1 MKTLPFV
8 IKAFALKKA
17 SPPSDQLV
25 DLVDDVTA
33 VSRSS
38 AVDAAIPGYFV
49 MSSATPNID
58 GDWGS
63 ATEKP
68 SPEEAMENAKQQRW
82 ELDNAAQG
90 IKQIA
95 QYLYNIHKTQHQ
107 SAELV
112 IVVHGYNTSRRS
124 VQEWYK
130 DIFYY
135 INRCDQAIA
144 AEKNQVFIGYRWPSE
159 NVEVGR
165 SVESLGALP
174 PLPRDILIG
183 GGVALLLLLLLEAY
197 EIVSGSN
204 LFTAFLLGLPL
215 LGLVLL
221 GFMMVTLVVLRLVV
235 YFRDRYR
242 ASNFG
247 VLDLV
252 ELLRQID
259 WALVKLKAEDIKQ
272 QDPSCSD
279 SMAED
284 QALKAWRQTK
294 DRVKLSFIG
303 HSMGGFV
310 VTNAVRILSDVFDSR
325 SIEQQPPAD
334 VGSVFRLERLLLASP
349 DIPILTII
357 STRANFLASSLRRF
371 AESYLLSSEG
381 DIALRIAST
390 AANYIA
396 FPSRTQSQGYRLG
409 NVALD
414 NKDYG
419 VVNLTAL
426 DNDLI
431 EGVPLKQAILGGSSK
446 ILDSLFVTAERFGRG
461 RSVRLSELFRTQEK
475 QRHGRITVADFFTFF
490 DCTDYVDQEFS
501 VRGTPKPHKTGLLTR
516 AKGKKSLGP
525 WDYFQLTYDYI
536 TGARDVHGGYFRG
549 EFTQALLYRIAFLGF
564 TGYLK
569 TLDNDP
575 DNAYDPH
582 VALSKFHM
590 ACRDRGIQGFLSPIR
605 YRVDI
610 QRQSLS
616 DTIKE
621 LLVAIARPLEDK
633 VEQKVKDAAEE

>member
-1 MKTLPFV
+1 M
-8 IKAFALKKA
+8 
-17 SPPSDQLV
+17 
-25 DLVDDVTA
+25 
-33 VSRSS
+33 
-38 AVDAAIPGYFV
+38 
-49 MSSATPNID
+49 
-58 GDWGS
+58 
-63 ATEKP
+63 
-68 SPEEAMENAKQQRW
+68 
-82 ELDNAAQG
+82 
-90 IKQIA
+90 
-95 QYLYNIHKTQHQ
+95 
-107 SAELV
+107 
-112 IVVHGYNTSRRS
+112 
-124 VQEWYK
+124 
-130 DIFYY
+130 
-135 INRCDQAIA
+135 
-144 AEKNQVFIGYRWPSE
+144 
-159 NVEVGR
+159 
-165 SVESLGALP
+165 
-174 PLPRDILIG
+174 
-183 GGVALLLLLLLEAY
+183 
-197 EIVSGSN
+197 
-204 LFTAFLLGLPL
+204 
-215 LGLVLL
+215 
-221 GFMMVTLVVLRLVV
+221 
-235 YFRDRYR
+235 
-242 ASNFG
+242 
-247 VLDLV
+247 
-252 ELLRQID
+252 
-259 WALVKLKAEDIKQ
+259 
-272 QDPSCSD
+272 
-279 SMAED
+279 
-284 QALKAWRQTK
+284 
-294 DRVKLSFIG
+294 
-303 HSMGGFV
+303 
-310 VTNAVRILSDVFDSR
+310 
-325 SIEQQPPAD
+325 
-334 VGSVFRLERLLLASP
+334 
-349 DIPILTII
+349 
-357 STRANFLASSLRRF
+357 
-371 AESYLLSSEG
+371 
-381 DIALRIAST
+381 
-390 AANYIA
+390 
-396 FPSRTQSQGYRLG
+396 
-409 NVALD
+409 
-414 NKDYG
+414 
-419 VVNLTAL
+419 VNLTAL